1 MGKGRR
7 KAFRTAA
14 YQKSDECALIAMIL
28 SRSDMQKILVFIV
41 GIGLLLLA
49 NAEIVAGASHPKVEE
64 LNRKITE
71 MASLQRSVT
80 NQIDI
85 AIQTREQ
92 LQKQIDKLVN
102 EINQEMVSRQIDAY
116 PAAEKIARVKYNIK
130 LIQLLSAYID
140 RLNQREQYFR
150 TGNDT
155 LEHLQQQ
162 VNDDLQLLRTLNDMQ
177 VDELIHEINTVLDEY
192 IPETQKAIFTVE
204 DIRRKPP
211 EKIWGEIVEKN

>member
-1 MGKGRR
+1 MGKNRW

-14 YQKSDECALIAMIL
+14 YQKSDECALIVMIL
-28 SRSDMQKILVFIV
+28 SRSDMQKILVFMV
-41 GIGLLLLA
+41 TIGLLLLA
-49 NAEIVAGASHPKVEE
+49 NAAVVAGASHPKVEE

-85 AIQTREQ
+85 AVQTREQ
-92 LQKQIDKLVN
+92 LQKQIDELVN
-102 EINQEMVSRQIDAY
+102 EINQEMVSRRIDAY

-130 LIQLLSAYID
+130 LVQLLSAYID

-150 TGNDT
+150 IGNDT

-162 VNDDLQLLRTLNDMQ
+162 VNDDLQLLRTLNHMQ
-177 VDELIHEINTVLDEY
+177 VDELIHEINMVLDEY
-192 IPETQKAIFTVE
+192 IPQTQKATFTVE

-211 EKIWGEIVEKN
+211 EKIWSEIVEKN

>member
-1 MGKGRR
+1 
-7 KAFRTAA
+7 
-14 YQKSDECALIAMIL
+14 
-28 SRSDMQKILVFIV
+28 MQKISVFMV
-41 GIGLLLLA
+41 AIGFLLFA
-49 NAEIVAGASHPKVEE
+49 NAAIVAGASHPKVEE

-85 AIQTREQ
+85 AVQTREQ
-92 LQKQIDKLVN
+92 LQKQIDELVV
-102 EINQEMVSRQIDAY
+102 EINQEIVSRQIDAY

-140 RLNQREQYFR
+140 RLNHREQYFR
-150 TGNDT
+150 IGNDT

-177 VDELIHEINTVLDEY
+177 VDELINEINTVLDEY
-192 IPETQKAIFTVE
+192 IPETQKPTFTVE
-204 DIRRKPP
+204 DIRRDPP
-211 EKIWGEIVEKN
+211 EKLWSELVEKN

>member
-1 MGKGRR
+1 
-7 KAFRTAA
+7 
-14 YQKSDECALIAMIL
+14 
-28 SRSDMQKILVFIV
+28 MQKISVFMV
-41 GIGLLLLA
+41 AIGFLLFA
-49 NAEIVAGASHPKVEE
+49 NAAIVAGARHPKVEE

-92 LQKQIDKLVN
+92 LQKQIDELVN
-102 EINQEMVSRQIDAY
+102 EINQEMVSRRIDAY

-130 LIQLLSAYID
+130 LVQLLSAYID

-162 VNDDLQLLRTLNDMQ
+162 VNDDLQLLRTLNHMQ
-177 VDELIHEINTVLDEY
+177 VDELIHEINMVLDEY
-192 IPETQKAIFTVE
+192 IPQTQKATFTVE

-211 EKIWGEIVEKN
+211 EKIWSEIVEKN

>member
-1 MGKGRR
+1 
-7 KAFRTAA
+7 
-14 YQKSDECALIAMIL
+14 
-28 SRSDMQKILVFIV
+28 MQKISVFMV
-41 GIGLLLLA
+41 AIGFLLFA
-49 NAEIVAGASHPKVEE
+49 NAAIVTGARHPKVEE